1 MKQRGKGEGLV
12 KAGEMAFLHEKV
24 EEIGPCETSGGHPPA
39 IPTEPTE
46 QNQQLS
52 LWQNFLYN
60 HDEEREGLSN
70 AVDLWDSVPRY
81 SISKQAQSKNRLHE
95 RFLEKHTATFQ
106 NRGRSYTVTIAPA
119 RVPDLDGNER
129 DFYPSATEELI
140 EEALR
145 KLSVDQQ
152 AGFFDKANYRSG
164 VVFSL
169 YTLREEL
176 ARNGHAR
183 SYQEVRLS
191 LDILS
196 GSIIEIATNDE
207 KGEEGIIRSA
217 YLPSVV
223 AVTRNRLREDPQAK
237 WAVQFHPLVT
247 SSIDKIHYRQ
257 FNYRRMMS
265 HNSQLARWLHKQLV
279 LKFTGADL
287 LKPFEMRYS
296 TIKRDSR
303 LLDGYARERA
313 AVDAL
318 ETAFKELQKA
328 DILSSVTRKDDT
340 GPRRKILDVVFTIWP
355 SVNFVRE
362 VKAAN
367 KRQGDSTRRQLTR

>member
-1 MKQRGKGEGLV
+1 MKQRGKGDGLIR
-12 KAGEMAFLHEKV
+12 AGDMAFLREKAA
-24 EEIGPCETSGGHPPA
+24 ELGPREIPGNHPPA
-39 IPTEPTE
+39 IPTEH
-46 QNQQLS
+46 NQQLS
-52 LWQNFLYN
+52 LWQNFLHN
-60 HDEEREGLSN
+60 REEERDTLSN

-95 RFLEKHTATFQ
+95 RFLEKHTASFQ
-106 NRGRSYTVTIAPA
+106 NRGRTYTITITPA

-145 KLSVDQQ
+145 KLSADQQ
-152 AGFFDKANYRSG
+152 AGYFDKANYSSG
-164 VVFSL
+164 VFFSL
-169 YTLREEL
+169 YALREEL
-176 ARNGHAR
+176 AKNGHAR

-196 GSIIEIATNDE
+196 GSIIEIATHDE

-223 AVTRNRLREDPQAK
+223 RVTKNRLQDDPQAK
-237 WAVQFHPLVT
+237 WAVQFHSLVT

-265 HNSQLARWLHKQLV
+265 HNTQLARWLHKQLV
-279 LKFTGADL
+279 LKFTGADM

-296 TIKRDSR
+296 TIKRDSG
-303 LLDGYARERA
+303 LLGGYARERA

-318 ETAFKELQKA
+318 ETAFKDLQKA
-328 DILSSVTRKDDT
+328 DVLSSVTRKDNT

-355 SVNFVRE
+355 SMNFVRE

-367 KRQGDSTRRQLTR
+367 KRQGDSTRQLIR

>member
-1 MKQRGKGEGLV
+1 MKRNGKGDGIVREGDL
-12 KAGEMAFLHEKV
+12 ASLREKV
-24 EEIGPCETSGGHPPA
+24 TDISPREIQGGHSPA
-39 IPTEPTE
+39 IPTEN
-46 QNQQLS
+46 NQQLS

-60 HDEEREGLSN
+60 REEERDSLSN

-81 SISKQAQSKNRLHE
+81 SISKQAQSKNRLLE
-95 RFLEKHTATFQ
+95 RFLEKHTASFH
-106 NRGRSYTVTIAPA
+106 NRGRTYTITITPA

-145 KLSVDQQ
+145 KLSADQQ
-152 AGFFDKANYRSG
+152 AGYFDKTQYRSG
-164 VVFSL
+164 VFFSL
-169 YTLREEL
+169 YALREEL

-207 KGEEGIIRSA
+207 NGEEGIIRSA

-223 AVTRNRLREDPQAK
+223 RVAKNKLQDDPQAK

-247 SSIDKIHYRQ
+247 TSIDKIQYRQ

-265 HNSQLARWLHKQLV
+265 HNTQLARWLHKQLV
-279 LKFTGADL
+279 LKFTGADML
-287 LKPFEMRYS
+287 NTFEMRYS
-296 TIKRDSR
+296 TIKRDSG

-313 AVDAL
+313 AIDAL
-318 ETAFKELQKA
+318 ETAFQDLKKA
-328 DILSSVTRKDDT
+328 GIVSDFERKDQT
-340 GPRRKILDVVFTIWP
+340 GPRRKILDVIFKVWP
-355 SVNFVRE
+355 SFEFVRE

-367 KRQGDSTRRQLTR
+367 KRQGESTRQLGR